1 MGIEKLIAAAD
12 APAYGMSQ
20 ETLDALNGF
29 SCKVETLKHMVDVLH
44 RLLWEDAMDGKEN
57 AIEQAA
63 HLTETLLE
71 IVTIRDTEISE
82 IIGQIRP
89 LEVTGG
95 NAP

>member
-1 MGIEKLIAAAD
+1 MNAE
-12 APAYGMSQ
+12 YTMTQ

-29 SCKVETLKHMVDVLH
+29 SCKVETLKYMVDFLH
-44 RLLWEDAMDGKEN
+44 RLLWEDAMDGKEG

-71 IVTIRDTEISE
+71 IITIRDKEISE

-89 LEVTGG
+89 LE
-95 NAP
+95 